1 MTQSKK
7 PDLKIVKKER
17 NLTAKQ
23 RAFVNEI
30 VKGKLDTHIDC
41 YMKVYDVA
49 RTKTG
54 AIPKHA
60 HVDCSRLVSNPSV
73 ALAIRKGLERKE
85 TSTVASSVRTR
96 SYVLERLM
104 KESQEADSDSARISA
119 LSLLGKT
126 VNLFTDTVEIKDT
139 RPSEDIQ
146 EEIEEK
152 ILSLLQKEE
161 PNP

>member
-7 PDLKIVKKER
+7 PELKIVKKER
-17 NLTAKQ
+17 ELTAKQ
-23 RAFVNEI
+23 RAFVHEI

-60 HVDCSRLVSNPSV
+60 HVDCSRLMSNPKV
-73 ALAIRKGLERKE
+73 ILAIRKGLERKE
-85 TSTVASSVRTR
+85 ASTVASSVRTR

-104 KESQEADSDSARISA
+104 KESQEAESDSARISA

-126 VNLFTDTVEIKDT
+126 VNLFSDTVEIKDT
-139 RPSEDIQ
+139 RPSEDIA

-161 PNP
+161 PKP

>member
-1 MTQSKK
+1 MTDKSKLHLKVVKK
-7 PDLKIVKKER
+7 PTDL
-17 NLTAKQ
+17 TPKQ
-23 RAFVNEI
+23 RAFVEGI
-30 VKGKLDTHIDC
+30 VKGKLGSHIEV
-41 YMKVYDVA
+41 YMSVYDVA

-60 HVDCSRLVSNPSV
+60 HVDCSRLMSNPIV

-85 TSTVASSVRTR
+85 ASTVASSVRTR
-96 SYVLERLM
+96 NYVLERLM

-126 VNLFTDTVEIKDT
+126 VNLFSDTVEIKDT

-152 ILSLLQKEE
+152 ILGLLQKEE